1 MNKGIKN
8 TDNYFV
14 TSEATCKPD
23 ELQILFFVLPIFL
36 RERFGVEEDR
46 ADVRFY
52 TAVLVLVVGSSSAR
66 QLSPD

>member
-8 TDNYFV
+8 TDNYFERV
-14 TSEATCKPD
+14 KQRANRTNYRYY
-23 ELQILFFVLPIFL
+23 FFGLPIFQGRGL
-36 RERFGVEEDR
+36 GQEDR